1 MVRNSHVAVWGKSL
15 RAERA
20 ACAEPWK
27 SWGELNMSEDSKEAT
42 TARTLSEGD
51 EFWKLGAGE

>member
-1 MVRNSHVAVWGKSL
+1 MAVWGKSL